1 MATRILVADDHL
13 AVREGVRAMLETEPD
28 FEIVGEAADGLQ
40 AVSKA
45 LELRPDLIVLDNS
58 MPKMTGLEV
67 ARSLHSELP
76 DTRIVFLTL
85 DPSIRDAALHS
96 GATSVVLKDA
106 PPRQLLDAIRRAA
119 GRIAAPMGTARPFT
133 VITPA
138 PAAKS
143 RPAPVFLTALTRR
156 RVAIAGVL
164 AAFLLFVVGIG
175 LFLRPTTSVAAI
187 ETRGQLTVFDG
198 SVQLRH
204 SGGTYAAAQSS
215 ASVRPGDSIR
225 TASGA
230 HAALAFFDRSVV
242 VLDPNTELTIVSLTT
257 TDRENVSVVM
267 QQSDGKTWH
276 VIDHALP
283 ASAKYEVIT
292 PSADATVHGTAF
304 QVLVSAQGTD
314 IVTTDGVVTVVG
326 SSQTVAVSAGQM
338 TTVGPQKAPSAP
350 KAADTAKLAFDFAQA
365 TSAVIVDASGRSAG
379 ARNGELTRLIPG
391 SSVEQRD
398 GRVIVTIPGTDPG
411 NFATIIST
419 NSGSTSLS
427 EKADLS
433 LPAGTVMSEVTD
445 TRTVVAGVAR
455 GGVALAGTTLSAITD
470 VQAQAAPAAVT
481 VIVPAA
487 PSTNTVVLA
496 GPAGASGA
504 EGPAGPPGAPGASGA
519 PGTPGASGV
528 PGPAGSGQPGAAGPA
543 GQPGVDGSTGPAGA
557 TGAAGASGA
566 SGATGA
572 SGVAG
577 VAGSPGAVGPAGAP
591 GATGPTGAGATGAT
605 GATGD
610 TGPAGGPQG
619 PTGPQGATGDTG
631 SQGIA
636 GATGATGD

>member
-1 MATRILVADDHL
+1 
-13 AVREGVRAMLETEPD
+13 
-28 FEIVGEAADGLQ
+28 
-40 AVSKA
+40 
-45 LELRPDLIVLDNS
+45 
-58 MPKMTGLEV
+58 MP
-67 ARSLHSELP
+67 
-76 DTRIVFLTL
+76 
-85 DPSIRDAALHS
+85 
-96 GATSVVLKDA
+96 
-106 PPRQLLDAIRRAA
+106 
-119 GRIAAPMGTARPFT
+119 
-133 VITPA
+133 
-138 PAAKS
+138 
-143 RPAPVFLTALTRR
+143 ALTRR
-156 RVAIAGVL
+156 RAAMAGLL
-164 AAFLLFVVGIG
+164 AALLLFVVALG
-175 LFLRPTTSVAAI
+175 LFLRPSTTVAAI
-187 ETRGQLTVFDG
+187 ETHGQLTVFDG

-204 SGGTYAAAQSS
+204 AGGTYAAAQNS
-215 ASVRPGDSIR
+215 AQVGQGDSIR
-225 TASGA
+225 TGA
-230 HAALAFFDRSVV
+230 GTHAALAFFDHSVV
-242 VLDPNTELTIVSLTT
+242 VLDPNTELTLVSLSTP
-257 TDRENVSVVM
+257 DRENVSVVM
-267 QQSDGKTWH
+267 QQNDGKTWH
-276 VIDHALP
+276 VVDHALP

-304 QVLVSAQGTD
+304 QVLVSARGTD

-543 GQPGVDGSTGPAGA
+543 GQAGVDGTTGPAGVTGA
-557 TGAAGASGA
+557 VGSSGAAGASG
-566 SGATGA
+566 S
-572 SGVAG
+572 
-577 VAGSPGAVGPAGAP
+577 AGSPGAPGSAGA
-591 GATGPTGAGATGAT
+591 AAAAGPVGRGSRR
-605 GATGD
+605 
-610 TGPAGGPQG
+610 PGGPR
-619 PTGPQGATGDTG
+619 PR
-631 SQGIA
+631 
-636 GATGATGD
+636 